1 MLIAFGAGFFDW
13 MENLAVSYV
22 CREWPN
28 RENNPWFRCIAQ
40 VGGIMT
46 MFKYVCFVIT
56 LYNVVVGF
64 VYNVK

>member
-28 RENNPWFRCIAQ
+28 RENNPWFRCIA
-40 VGGIMT
+40 
-46 MFKYVCFVIT
+46 
-56 LYNVVVGF
+56 
-64 VYNVK
+64 